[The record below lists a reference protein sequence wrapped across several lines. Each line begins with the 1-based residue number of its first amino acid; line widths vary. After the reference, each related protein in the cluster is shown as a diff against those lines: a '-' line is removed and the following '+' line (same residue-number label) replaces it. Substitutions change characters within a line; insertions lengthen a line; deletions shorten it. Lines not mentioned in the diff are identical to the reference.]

1 MDSAPQPDAPKTS
14 GEIID
19 FDEALLEACPADL
32 RAQLIIEASLLAQ
45 AFAPDR
51 SADQL
56 LALADQLSGGIRDA
70 EMSRARARRL
80 AAAMRHLAR
89 GADA

>member
-1 MDSAPQPDAPKTS
+1 MDRAPQPDAPKTTC
-14 GEIID
+14 EIID

-32 RAQLIIEASLLAQ
+32 RAHLMIEASLLAQ
-45 AFAPDR
+45 AFAPER

-56 LALADQLSGGIRDA
+56 LAMADQLSSGMRDT
-70 EMSRARARRL
+70 EMGRAHARRL
-80 AAAMRHLAR
+80 AAAVRHLAR

>member
-1 MDSAPQPDAPKTS
+1 MDRAPEPDAPQIT

-32 RAQLIIEASLLAQ
+32 RAHLMIEASLLAE
-45 AFAPDR
+45 AFAPDG

-56 LALADQLSGGIRDA
+56 MAMADQLSSGVRDT
-70 EMSRARARRL
+70 EMGRPHARRL